1 MMTYE
6 EALLFLREH
15 MRFGIKPGLLRT
27 KALLSE
33 MGGPEGGMRFLH
45 IAGTNGKGSVAA
57 MTEAALRGC
66 GIRTGLFTSPH
77 LSSYT
82 ERIKVCGEEIS
93 HEELAGLT
101 EEVGRASEALPGW
114 HADRP
119 TEFEMCTAI
128 CLEHFRRQGVE
139 LAVMEVGLGGR
150 YDSTNVIEPDASVIT
165 HISYDHMERLGNTLS
180 EIAFD
185 KCGIIKPGV
194 RAVTARQEAEALGM
208 IRREAS
214 AKGSKLDEP
223 GSGYVY
229 DLLGIGLGGTE
240 INYEGSLFKGSFKAP
255 LVGVHQ
261 VDNLAVSLR
270 ALEILGGCGWG
281 IDGARV
287 SEGLMRASHPGR
299 FEVIDGEVP
308 IILDGAHNLDGA
320 ESLAGTL
327 EAVMGGAKPV
337 AVAGFSLDKPYARM
351 ISAIAPR
358 ISALVATGI
367 AHARSGSAD
376 PDLVAS
382 AARGAG
388 LEALAVKDQDKALD
402 MGLRMAA
409 ERGLPLLVCG
419 SLYLIGELRQKA
431 LQGRKAGHGI

>member
-1 MMTYE
+1 MTYD
-6 EALLFLREH
+6 EALLFLSEH
-15 MRFGIKPGLLRT
+15 MRFGIKPGLLRI

-33 MGGPEGGMRFLH
+33 IGHPEGSMRYLH

-128 CLEHFRRQGVE
+128 CLEHFRRRGVE

-150 YDSTNVIEPDASVIT
+150 YDSTNAIEPDASVIT

-185 KCGIIKPGV
+185 KCGVIKPGI
-194 RAVTARQEAEALGM
+194 RAVSARQEAEALGM
-208 IRREAS
+208 IRREA
-214 AKGSKLDEP
+214 AARGSRLDEP
-223 GSGYVY
+223 GSGYDY
-229 DLLGIGLGGTE
+229 EPLGVSLEGTR
-240 INYEGSLFKGSFKAP
+240 ISYKGSIFKGSFKSP

-261 VDNLAVSLR
+261 TDNLAVSLR
-270 ALEILGGCGWG
+270 ALEVLGERGWD
-281 IDGARV
+281 IDAAKA
-287 SEGLMRASHPGR
+287 SEGLMKASHPGR
-299 FEVIDGEVP
+299 FEVIGGEVK

-320 ESLAGTL
+320 EALARTL
-327 EAVMGGAKPV
+327 AAVMRGIKPV
-337 AVAGFSLDKPYARM
+337 ALAGFSSDKPYARM
-351 ISAIAPR
+351 IRTIAPE

-376 PDLVAS
+376 PDAVAS

-388 LEALAVKDQDKALD
+388 LEALAAKDQDKALD
-402 MGLRMAA
+402 IGLGMAA
-409 ERGLPLLVCG
+409 ARGVPLLICG
-419 SLYLIGELRQKA
+419 SLYLIGEMRQRA
-431 LQGRKAGHGI
+431 LQGRKAGYGI